1 MRWVREGNPGLG
13 PSDASKTSKESN
25 PSEVFEGWE
34 PAPARIPNG
43 NANGLR
49 HGALEELMLIRLTS
63 KLFFL
68 MLISASLCFPAEP
81 FRQAQNSQKPFEPT
95 VGQQGKDV
103 IWVPTASSLVTR
115 MLDMAKVTSSDYVID
130 LGSGDGRTV
139 IAAAKRGA
147 QALGIEYNP
156 DMVELS
162 RINATKEGVG
172 EKAQFKKAD
181 IFESDFSM
189 ATVITM
195 FLLPDLNIKLRPKLL
210 DLKPG
215 TRIVSNT
222 FSMGDWVA
230 DETTSAED
238 EGTGEEDSY
247 GSFRNAMMWIIPA
260 KVSGSWQ
267 MGKDILTLTQTYQMI
282 EGQLKNGE
290 QTFPLAEGK
299 LHGDQIHFKA
309 GDSEFSGTVN
319 GGRIQGTAKNGS
331 GSKPWTAERLAANQ

>member
-1 MRWVREGNPGLG
+1 MSTRF
-13 PSDASKTSKESN
+13 TSK
-25 PSEVFEGWE
+25 FF
-34 PAPARIPNG
+34 
-43 NANGLR
+43 
-49 HGALEELMLIRLTS
+49 RL
-63 KLFFL
+63 L
-68 MLISASLCFPAEP
+68 LISAILWLPVESFP
-81 FRQAQNSQKPFEPT
+81 QAQDAKKPFEPT

-103 IWVPTASSLVTR
+103 IWVPTATSLVTR
-115 MLDMAKVTSSDYVID
+115 MLDMAKVTAADYVID

-162 RINATKEGVG
+162 RYNAIKEGVG
-172 EKAQFKKAD
+172 DKAQFKKAD

-195 FLLPDLNIKLRPKLL
+195 FLLPDLNIKLRPILL
-210 DLKPG
+210 NLKPG

-230 DETTSAED
+230 DETISAED

-260 KVSGSWQ
+260 KVSGSWS
-267 MGKDILTLTQTYQMI
+267 MGNDQLTLTQTYQMI
-282 EGQLKNGE
+282 EGQLKTGDLAI
-290 QTFPLAEGK
+290 PVAEGK
-299 LHGDQIHFKA
+299 LRGDQIHFKA
-309 GDSEFSGTVN
+309 GDTEFSGTVA
-319 GGRIQGTAKNGS
+319 GGRLQGTARNGS
-331 GSKPWTAERLAANQ
+331 GSKPWTAERLTANN